1 MENVLRKLRTGR
13 VVLVDGGAGVCNH
26 VYVDDVVGAALLAA
40 VTEGVVGEAFLVS
53 SDEPVSW
60 REFYGAF
67 ENMLGIQRTVAMSAD
82 EARAYRLRVLAAQP
96 RLHIELADALR
107 RGFVKRGRLLQTR
120 EIRAA
125 RRLAGNVLPERWQ
138 QRLKDRLAMPT

>member
-1 MENVLRKLRTGR
+1 MVVLQPANVYGPYGGVWVENVLRKLRTGR

-60 REFYGAF
+60 REFYGAL
-67 ENMLGIQRTVAMSAD
+67 E
-82 EARAYRLRVLAAQP
+82 
-96 RLHIELADALR
+96 
-107 RGFVKRGRLLQTR
+107 
-120 EIRAA
+120 
-125 RRLAGNVLPERWQ
+125 
-138 QRLKDRLAMPT
+138 